1 MSAVLDYIKNSVI
14 AGDDEKILQ
23 DVQMAIDMK
32 EDPITIINDGL
43 IAGMNEVGVRF
54 KSGDMFVPE
63 VLLAAQTMHAG
74 VTLVQ
79 PLIKEGDMPNKGTI
93 VLGTVK
99 GDLHD
104 IGKKLVAMMFDSNG
118 YTVIDVGFD
127 VPTEKF
133 VAAVKEN
140 NADLIGM
147 SALLTTTML
156 EMGKVVEALKA
167 AGLRDQVKI
176 LIGGA
181 PVTAEYAKEIGADAY
196 APDAGT
202 GTELA
207 NKFLG
212 VK

>member
-1 MSAVLDYIKNSVI
+1 MSVVLDYVKESVI
-14 AGDDEKILQ
+14 AGDDEKILK

-32 EDPITIINDGL
+32 EVPLSIINDGL

-54 KSGDMFVPE
+54 KAGDMFVPE
-63 VLLAAQTMHAG
+63 VLMAAQAMHAG
-74 VTLVQ
+74 VALVQ
-79 PLIKEGDMPNKGTI
+79 PLIAEGDMPNKGTI
-93 VLGTVK
+93 VIGTVK

-118 YTVIDVGFD
+118 YKVIDVGFD

-133 VAAVKEN
+133 VEAVKEH
-140 NADLIGM
+140 NADFVGM

-156 EMGKVVEALKA
+156 EMKTVIEALEA
-167 AGLRDQVKI
+167 AGLRKQVKV

-181 PVTAEYAKEIGADAY
+181 PVTADFAKEIGADAY
-196 APDAGT
+196 APDAGS

-207 NKFLG
+207 KGFLS
-212 VK
+212 K